1 MEYAIII
8 ILVALL
14 QYIFFTGRTG
24 FTRSKYEVQAPK
36 ISGNE
41 TWERIYRVQ
50 QNTMEQLIIFI
61 PSMLIF
67 SNYVSNTWVML
78 PGVIFLVGRQI
89 FSHFYITNPDNR
101 APGMVM
107 SLFSNV
113 ALVIGSLIGVGLQ
126 LCAT

>member
-24 FTRSKYEVQAPK
+24 FTRLKYEVPAPK

-67 SNYVSNTWVML
+67 SHYVSDTWVML

-89 FSHFYITNPDNR
+89 FSHFYITNPDKR

-126 LCAT
+126 LCAM